1 MSGLSAEDLRELALL
16 KEILEKGTYYDLFG
30 VGRECERAE
39 LRTSYYAISRRFH
52 PDRFYRQDLGG
63 HEELLEQVFAGI
75 NLAYRTLDDPEERS
89 RYNRE
94 IGGRAPRVAP
104 PKAPKKKRRKR
115 STEKTRVAKIG
126 SAEEEDTHT
135 VEFSLASPIE
145 SPVGED
151 AEPDEVEAPR
161 STKKRR
167 SKTRKR
173 TVSRAPPAVA
183 ALQKQLVKRLKKAR
197 RYYESGLEDA
207 QNNQWVKAASSFY
220 LACQFDPRNEDYK
233 AEYEAAN
240 AKARSHQATEY
251 VRMARNA
258 EDYGSH
264 REAIV
269 YYQKATE
276 LNPPDGIAYFRLGV
290 LLQKLDAE
298 DRAALDNLRTAV
310 SKDGNKIDYRLAL
323 AEVYETHGMKL
334 NAHRE
339 YSVATQLDPGNETAK
354 AGLKRTR

>member
-1 MSGLSAEDLRELALL
+1 MAGLSAEDLRELAQL
-16 KEILEKGTYYDLFG
+16 KEILENGTYYDLFG
-30 VGRECERAE
+30 VGREFERAE

-63 HEELLEQVFAGI
+63 HEELLEQVFARI
-75 NLAYRTLDDPEERS
+75 NLAYRTLDDPDERS
-89 RYNRE
+89 RYSRE
-94 IGGRAPRVAP
+94 IGNRGGKAPPPPKPAPR
-104 PKAPKKKRRKR
+104 KTRR
-115 STEKTRVAKIG
+115 STQKGQRVAKIG
-126 SAEEEDTHT
+126 TAEEDDTHT
-135 VEFSLASPIE
+135 VEFSLGPGE
-145 SPVGED
+145 PED
-151 AEPDEVEAPR
+151 ADAGEVPGAPSKPEA
-161 STKKRR
+161 KKA
-167 SKTRKR
+167 KKKKGP
-173 TVSRAPPAVA
+173 SRAPPAVA

-207 QNNQWVKAASSFY
+207 QSGQWIKAASSFY
-220 LACQFDPRNEDYK
+220 LACQFDTRNADYK

-240 AKARSHQATEY
+240 SKARSHQATEY

-290 LLQKLDAE
+290 LLLKLDEE

-354 AGLKRTR
+354 AGLRRTR